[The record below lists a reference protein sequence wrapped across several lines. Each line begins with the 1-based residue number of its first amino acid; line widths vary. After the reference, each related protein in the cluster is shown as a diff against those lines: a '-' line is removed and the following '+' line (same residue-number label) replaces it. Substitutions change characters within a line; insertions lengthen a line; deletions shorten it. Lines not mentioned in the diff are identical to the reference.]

1 MSIGVQSTLL
11 CNRPLLHIK
20 RNMAT
25 STPQEAKKAL
35 RQSIKTKLSALDSET
50 ITRQSAV
57 AQNIILTLPQYNN
70 ATRISIYLSMPKAEA
85 ETDILV
91 QHALRTGK
99 EVFVPYIYRPQ
110 SGPGEAKQRSIIEML
125 QLRSLAEYE
134 GLGRDSWG
142 IPSLPA
148 EGIES
153 RENAAGGEGLYS
165 AVESG
170 AGLDLIVVPGVAF
183 DHGMN
188 RLGHG
193 AGFYD
198 EFLTRFC
205 KDGRRKKPF
214 LGESARATTVYVHLL
229 TR

>member
-70 ATRISIYLSMPKAEA
+70 AKRISIYLSMPKAEA

-91 QHALRTGK
+91 QHALITGK

-110 SGPGEAKQRSIIEML
+110 SRPG
-125 QLRSLAEYE
+125 
-134 GLGRDSWG
+134 
-142 IPSLPA
+142 
-148 EGIES
+148 
-153 RENAAGGEGLYS
+153 
-165 AVESG
+165 
-170 AGLDLIVVPGVAF
+170 
-183 DHGMN
+183 
-188 RLGHG
+188 
-193 AGFYD
+193 
-198 EFLTRFC
+198 
-205 KDGRRKKPF
+205 
-214 LGESARATTVYVHLL
+214 
-229 TR
+229 